1 MLAITCIVVYI
12 SYIPYIPDAYT
23 PAIPAYTCTCNTAV
37 YTAYSL
43 RVIEEVVTYV
53 LHLFRLCVLL
63 LPFYYSVT
71 FSLTAFML

>member
-1 MLAITCIVVYI
+1 MLAIIYTCIVVYI
-12 SYIPYIPDAYT
+12 PYIPYIPDAYT
-23 PAIPAYTCTCNTAV
+23 PYLHIHVTQL

-43 RVIEEVVTYV
+43 RVVEEVVIYV

-71 FSLTAFML
+71 FSLAAFML

>member
-1 MLAITCIVVYI
+1 MHSCVHSIHTRCIH
-12 SYIPYIPDAYT
+12 T
-23 PAIPAYTCTCNTAV
+23 IPAYTCTCNTAV

-43 RVIEEVVTYV
+43 RVVVEYVTYV

-63 LPFYYSVT
+63 LPFYFSVT